1 MKPLTGPMNQL
12 NWTRKKG
19 LNISEQP
26 LSILASVLTA
36 PLNQIYTVSESSSH
50 LRILPTN
57 WHHKQP
63 LSGPKANF
71 IGQPD
76 TLGCSVF
83 RCGAAQVLLMA
94 HGYRTSLICLP
105 LIGSR
110 SEKAITPSE
119 DCYSPPLLKALQPK
133 LNWLIIARLSKV
145 NRYADA
151 LETGADGKT
160 DLVDTYRGW
169 AWLPRIGEMFLTMN
183 LRMLSVFSGWFAI
196 AVNAG
201 EASQADSKQEKKV
214 RYLRSMKALSL
225 VTCHP
230 LNTFPVRHGARTDI
244 SRSGVPTV

>member
-12 NWTRKKG
+12 NWTHKKG

-26 LSILASVLTA
+26 LSILASMLKA
-36 PLNQIYTVSESSSH
+36 SLNQIEQVSESSSH

-63 LSGPKANF
+63 LSGTKVNIDRLMLVRWWPGFARF
-71 IGQPD
+71 I
-76 TLGCSVF
+76 
-83 RCGAAQVLLMA
+83 
-94 HGYRTSLICLP
+94 
-105 LIGSR
+105 
-110 SEKAITPSE
+110 K
-119 DCYSPPLLKALQPK
+119 K
-133 LNWLIIARLSKV
+133 L

-183 LRMLSVFSGWFAI
+183 LRM
-196 AVNAG
+196 
-201 EASQADSKQEKKV
+201 K
-214 RYLRSMKALSL
+214 
-225 VTCHP
+225 
-230 LNTFPVRHGARTDI
+230 PVRHGARTDI